1 MLVNKILKVILLLLG
16 GAYILLQGFAL
27 EVEGDAVGAI
37 AFVLL
42 TVLYIG
48 WTKNKSRLFFLFLV
62 TSATAQIL
70 SFLGWIRPELRAGET
85 DCLYY
90 IVNVLSIV
98 SYALL
103 ILKTL
108 IYLKLKTVFS
118 QLTIPIIILVILDI
132 FCVTLISSTT
142 ENAFDY
148 YEYTLEYV
156 YNAVIMLL
164 LSVALINYMY
174 RNNYKSMLFLIG
186 SIFIMF
192 SEIIQLAY
200 FYILKDD
207 NLGYVYS
214 SFLVLAFIFYYKQSQ
229 HLITEPT
236 PAYTEDDLTETQ
248 ADKLNDI

>member
-16 GAYILLQGFAL
+16 CTYILLQGLAL

-48 WTKNKSRLFFLFLV
+48 WTKSKSRLFLLFLV
-62 TSATAQIL
+62 TSTTAQIL
-70 SFLGWIRPELRAGET
+70 SFLGWILPELRGGET
-85 DCLYY
+85 DYLYY
-90 IVNVLSIV
+90 IVNALSIV

-103 ILKTL
+103 ILKTF

-142 ENAFDY
+142 ENSFDL

-174 RNNYKSMLFLIG
+174 RNNYKSMLFLVG

-200 FYILKDD
+200 FYILEDD
-207 NLGYVYS
+207 DLGYIYS
-214 SFLVLAFIFYYKQSQ
+214 SFLVVAFIFYYLQSQ
-229 HLITEPT
+229 HSITEPI
-236 PAYTEDDLTETQ
+236 PAYTEDDLTE
-248 ADKLNDI
+248 I